1 MLTTL
6 PTLKSRLN
14 IPDFDPQFDSLL
26 TAAIRAVSARFDHET
41 NRTLARTEDL
51 TQEFDIA
58 STDVVA
64 SCYPIESVT
73 TFQFKTS
80 ESTGWQPLDPQPDH
94 LVRSSCIIT
103 LQLPLRYSLSAI
115 SYAPAVARV
124 TYTGGYLLPGMP
136 DPVPP
141 VAACQ
146 GLPADLEH
154 AAMEQV
160 ASWFL
165 NRDKLGL
172 KTVWLY
178 HGNYQQF
185 SNLDLL
191 P

>member
-58 STDVVA
+58 STEVVA

-94 LVRSSCIIT
+94 LVRNACVICLCSPFIIQNSSFII
-103 LQLPLRYSLSAI
+103 P
-115 SYAPAVARV
+115 RV
-124 TYTGGYLLPGMP
+124 TYTAGY
-136 DPVPP
+136 
-141 VAACQ
+141 
-146 GLPADLEH
+146 
-154 AAMEQV
+154 
-160 ASWFL
+160 
-165 NRDKLGL
+165 
-172 KTVWLY
+172 
-178 HGNYQQF
+178 
-185 SNLDLL
+185 
-191 P
+191 